1 MKKICIS
8 FMAGMVIGMLIAPAK
23 GSVTRRKIVDKFN
36 DFTEDITDEAEQ
48 LKQSGRQL
56 MGKVKEEMR
65 DMTGETETDPGFV

>member
-23 GSVTRRKIVDKFN
+23 GSVTRRKLVDKFN
-36 DFTEDITDEAEQ
+36 DFADDVSDEAEQ

-56 MGKVKEEMR
+56 MGKVKEDIRNMA
-65 DMTGETETDPGFV
+65 GETGTDPGFV